1 MTVQTRFTA
10 LAVAFATLAF
20 AQWLFF
26 PVYAF
31 VLASNGSILV
41 LLRL

>member
-1 MTVQTRFTA
+1 MNLDRRFVA
-10 LAVAFATLAF
+10 LAVAFAALAF
-20 AQWLFF
+20 TQWFFF
-26 PVYAF
+26 PVYVL